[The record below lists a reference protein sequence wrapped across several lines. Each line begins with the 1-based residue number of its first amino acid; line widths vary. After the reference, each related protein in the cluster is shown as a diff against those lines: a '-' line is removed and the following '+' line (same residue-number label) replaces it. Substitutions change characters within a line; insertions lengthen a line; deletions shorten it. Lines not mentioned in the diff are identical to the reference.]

1 MVSVKALERMVHHD
15 PSKVD
20 NVLLEWVLALACCN
34 AAESR
39 VRAVFPILIG
49 EREFSGDMICS
60 AVHSLFSSGISTYI
74 EFFLFDFLILFVLDV
89 YNALSTEVPTAT
101 LKLAVDL
108 LEGNGISIPDI
119 SAFHSR

>member
-49 EREFSGDMICS
+49 EREYSGDMICN
-60 AVHSLFSSGISTYI
+60 AIDSLFSSGSSRSRSHVFHI
-74 EFFLFDFLILFVLDV
+74 EPNFCI
-89 YNALSTEVPTAT
+89 Y
-101 LKLAVDL
+101 
-108 LEGNGISIPDI
+108 
-119 SAFHSR
+119 